1 MSPRGSDINT
11 IARVRAICGSRTLV
25 QLGARL
31 AWTSEVG
38 RPPVHP
44 PYVVLA
50 FGVMARLARS
60 AVRVERDLAEPAIW
74 GFARHLLAETAA
86 GSGLDLPPPATA
98 PPRWDHWRWARDK
111 HFATDEGLGQLG
123 REFPAVAADLA
134 REIGLFR
141 PGAPGSFTHPDTT
154 QCIYG
159 DGTLVR
165 PLYAPPVSHTVT
177 DDDGTARVLY
187 PDSRTGEL
195 RPEPARRFDPD
206 LQPHHG
212 RLGPVLTH
220 GYVAWHARG
229 PAPYQRVVLATDHIA
244 APGQEAA
251 TSVRLAGDVYR
262 NVGPG
267 IKAAVYD
274 GAMHGVHIEQMMR
287 RYGWLVLAKTP
298 NAITQGPTTLVN
310 VGGKRARSYPLG
322 VVSHDT
328 RAGACHHQLA
338 AVDGAVV
345 ELGFDETGDPVVTA
359 TLERGPVKRSRRAGG
374 QYYFNVAYKV
384 PCPRGPFVTWQSPHA
399 TRSSDTTR
407 PHNLRI
413 IHEADPDFARLYGLR
428 NDAESFHSNLKR
440 TLIVDRQ
447 MSLGWRRGLLDI
459 YCFALLNNALT
470 EQRTRQARA
479 APAARPTR
487 RSRLGAGG

>member
-1 MSPRGSDINT
+1 MSIRGSDVNT
-11 IARVRAICGSRTLV
+11 IARVRAICGSQSLV
-25 QLGARL
+25 HLGARL
-31 AWTSEVG
+31 AWTSDVG

-50 FGVMARLARS
+50 FGVMARLTRS

-74 GFARHLLAETAA
+74 DFARHLLATTASS
-86 GSGLDLPPPATA
+86 SGLDLPPPAA
-98 PPRWDHWRWARDK
+98 VPPRWDHWRWARDH
-111 HFATDEGLGQLG
+111 HFATDDGLGQLG

-134 REIGLFR
+134 RQVGLCR
-141 PGAPGSFTHPDTT
+141 PGVTGSFTHPDTT

-165 PLYAPPVSHTVT
+165 PLYAPPVTQTVT
-177 DDDGTARVLY
+177 NDDGTTQVLY
-187 PDSRTGEL
+187 PDPRTGEL
-195 RPEPARRFDPD
+195 HPAPVHRYDPD

-229 PAPYQRVVLATDHIA
+229 PEPYQRVVLAADHIT

-251 TSVRLAGDVYR
+251 TSVRLAGDVHR
-262 NVGPG
+262 HLGKG
-267 IKAAVYD
+267 IKAAIYD
-274 GAMHGVHIEQMMR
+274 GAMHGVHVEEMMR

-298 NAITQGPTTLVN
+298 NAATAGPVMEVN
-310 VGGKRARSYPLG
+310 RAGKRARSYPLG
-322 VVSHDT
+322 TITHQTAVGD
-328 RAGACHHQLA
+328 CHHQLA
-338 AVDGAVV
+338 AIDGAVV
-345 ELGFDETGDPVVTA
+345 ELGLDDIGDPVVTSV
-359 TLERGPVKRSRRAGG
+359 LERGAVKRSRRAGG

-384 PCPRGPFVTWQSPHA
+384 PCRVAPFTTWQSPHPGKS
-399 TRSSDTTR
+399 TDLTR

-413 IHEADPDFARLYGLR
+413 IHESDPDFARLYGLR
-428 NDAESFHSNLKR
+428 NDSENFHSNLKR
-440 TLIVDRQ
+440 TMLVNRQ

-470 EQRTRQARA
+470 EQRARQPVDRRTPRA
-479 APAARPTR
+479 ARDLRAAR
-487 RSRLGAGG
+487 